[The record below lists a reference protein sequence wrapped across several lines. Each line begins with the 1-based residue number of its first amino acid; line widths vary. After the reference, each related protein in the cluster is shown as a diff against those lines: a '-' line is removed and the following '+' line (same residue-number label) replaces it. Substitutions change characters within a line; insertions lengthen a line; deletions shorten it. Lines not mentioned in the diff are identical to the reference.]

1 MDAQKLFG
9 KRLKE
14 LRKQSNLT
22 QEELSEMLGVFQKQI
37 GNIETGTTFT
47 TMANIVKLA
56 DIFGVEVK
64 DLFEFNHQKS
74 RKDIIEEINKLINN
88 LSDDKLRTVFRVVK
102 DVAK

>member
-47 TMANIVKLA
+47 TMTNLVKLSE
-56 DIFGVEVK
+56 IFGIEVK

-74 RKDIIEEINKLINN
+74 RKELIDEINKLISNVP
-88 LSDDKLRTVFRVVK
+88 DDKLRTIFRIVK

>member
-9 KRLKE
+9 KRIKE
-14 LRKQSNLT
+14 LRRQRSLT

-47 TMANIVKLA
+47 TMVNLEKLA
-56 DIFGVEVK
+56 NIFGVEIK

-74 RKDIIEEINKLINN
+74 RKELIEEINKLMIDV
-88 LSDDKLRTVFRVVK
+88 SDDKLKTIFRVVK
-102 DVAK
+102 DIAK